1 MTTVT
6 VTEEVILLTQETVE
20 TITVTTV
27 EQGPPGIQGESG
39 FTVGI
44 DVISGGASNTDYSA
58 GYVFDG
64 GAA

>member
-1 MTTVT
+1 MTDVIEVT
-6 VTEEVILLTQETVE
+6 ATDEIEIIEVAT
-20 TITVTTV
+20 
-27 EQGPPGIQGESG
+27 QGPPGIQGESG

-64 GAA
+64 GTA